1 MRCSRASLPGTC
13 LPIWKN
19 VALTW
24 NLRRMFRTWG
34 VVAQGPSS
42 KVSDTRRFVEGPF
55 VRNDG
60 PPGRHPTSCAVFT
73 LNDAPE
79 PASADAKQASGGVR
93 LHAGAPDA
101 SALSVSL
108 PFGSFAA
115 PGLSTAEIRSWPLVR
130 TLAGSGAAP
139 SFVP

>member
-19 VALTW
+19 VALTR
-24 NLRRMFRTWG
+24 NLRRTLRTWG

-42 KVSDTRRFVEGPF
+42 KVNDTRRSVGGPF
-55 VRNDG
+55 VRNEG

-73 LNDAPE
+73 LNDAAE

-93 LHAGAPDA
+93 LHAGVADA
-101 SALSVSL
+101 RALSVSS
-108 PFGSFAA
+108 P
-115 PGLSTAEIRSWPLVR
+115 
-130 TLAGSGAAP
+130 
-139 SFVP
+139 